1 MKQRTFSAL
10 ALSIGLITGC
20 ASGPG
25 DTVHS
30 GTAADSVFVDGQV
43 YTVNEQQPWAQAVAV
58 KGGEIVFVGSSDE
71 AKKLIGQHT
80 QVTDL
85 DGKMVLPGFIDTH
98 AHPIMAAGMSG
109 ALELN
114 YQDGEQVWLEQLA
127 DYVADN
133 PHMDA
138 YLGFGFYAATMDA
151 LPTKEALDNIVAD
164 KPVIIM
170 DAGGHS
176 AWVNSKALELGGID
190 KNTPDPIP
198 GSHFYQ
204 RNDDGS
210 PTGYCLESQTFFPL
224 IKAVKA
230 VTTQGMMAGSEELFW
245 LMNSAGI
252 TTVYDAG
259 MMGFEDMG
267 YEAYKKLEA
276 SDNLPLRVVG
286 SYMVQNPKQIPHAIS
301 RLKSLKENYSS
312 ELVRPSVIKIH
323 NDGTKE
329 AYTAAM
335 FEDYHNQP
343 GNKGSTLLDQATL
356 TQLVKD
362 INKAGIDIHI
372 HAIGDKAVHEAL
384 NAFESARLDNLA
396 HKPRFSMAH
405 NELIL
410 DKDLSRFAKIDVVA
424 QTTPFWFS
432 GGDGQFELE
441 AVGKERAEK
450 LYRFK
455 AVQDAGARLT
465 FGSDFPASEGMGGL
479 FPAYNI
485 EMGMTR
491 QAPGESD
498 SRRAKPVNALL
509 TLETM
514 IKGYTLN
521 AAYQLNMET
530 EIGSIEVGKKADLV
544 VLQDNLFEVD
554 VYDIHGVRVDS
565 SYVNG
570 KQVYKR
576 NWQTWLAELVLD
588 I

>member
-1 MKQRTFSAL
+1 MKPVLISAL
-10 ALSIGLITGC
+10 AFSFGLVTGC
-20 ASGPG
+20 ANGPEAQV
-25 DTVHS
+25 TQEK
-30 GTAADSVFVDGQV
+30 AADTVFVDALV

-58 KGGEIVFVGSSDE
+58 KDGEIVFVGSNE
-71 AKKLIGQHT
+71 GANALIGQHT

-85 DGKMVLPGFIDTH
+85 DGKMLLPGFIDTH
-98 AHPIMAAGMSG
+98 AHPILAAGMSH
-109 ALELN
+109 ALELSLE
-114 YQDGEQVWLEQLA
+114 DDESVWLEQIA
-127 DYVADN
+127 DYVASN
-133 PHMDA
+133 PNMES
-138 YLGFGFYAATMDA
+138 YLGFGFYAAKMKT
-151 LPTKEALDNIVAD
+151 LPSKEMLDKITAHKPIVL
-164 KPVIIM
+164 M

-176 AWVNSKALELGGID
+176 AWVNSKALEIAGID

-204 RNDDGS
+204 RNADGS

-224 IKAVKA
+224 MQAVNA
-230 VTTQGMMAGSEELFW
+230 ITTQGMVKGSEELFW

-259 MMGFEDMG
+259 MMGFENLG
-267 YEAYKKLEA
+267 YQAYQQLEA
-276 SDNLPLRVVG
+276 KGALPLRIVG
-286 SYMVQNPKQIPHAIS
+286 SYMVQNPNQIPHAIN
-301 RLKSLKENYSS
+301 RLKSLKLKYSS
-312 ELVRPSVIKIH
+312 ELVRPHVMKIH

-335 FEDYHNQP
+335 FEDYAGQP
-343 GNKGSTLLDQATL
+343 GNKGGTLLDQSTL
-356 TQLVKD
+356 TKLVRDVSKE
-362 INKAGIDIHI
+362 GFDIHI

-384 NAFESARLDNLA
+384 NAFERARLDNLT

-410 DKDLSRFAKIDVVA
+410 DEDLSRFAQLDVVA
-424 QTTPFWFS
+424 QTTPFWFA
-432 GGDGQFELE
+432 GGDGQFEID
-441 AVGKERAEK
+441 AVGIERAEK

-455 AVQDAGARLT
+455 AVQDAGAKLT

-479 FPAYNI
+479 FPTYNI

-491 QAPGESD
+491 QAVGEPQ
-498 SRRAKPVNALL
+498 SRRAKPLNSLL

-521 AAYQLNMET
+521 AAYQLNMED

-565 SYVNG
+565 SYLLG
-570 KQVYKR
+570 KKVYER
-576 NWQTWLAELVLD
+576 NWETWLVELVLD